1 MAAAP
6 GNQYAAKAKI
16 VTDAI
21 RKAIVQEDGKRLR
34 QGVDKLLD
42 AFANGEPWAIEQV
55 MNRMEGKP
63 AQTTTVAGDPDN
75 PLNVNQ
81 QLTVNFVEPTVPE

>member
-1 MAAAP
+1 MAAAI
-6 GNQYAAKAKI
+6 GNQYAAKAKL

-42 AFANGEPWAIEQV
+42 AFASGEPWAIEQV
-55 MNRMEGKP
+55 MNRLEGKP
-63 AQTTTVAGDPDN
+63 AQGVVVSGDEDAPIRAKVSVEF
-75 PLNVNQ
+75 VNQ
-81 QLTVNFVEPTVPE
+81 DTSGV